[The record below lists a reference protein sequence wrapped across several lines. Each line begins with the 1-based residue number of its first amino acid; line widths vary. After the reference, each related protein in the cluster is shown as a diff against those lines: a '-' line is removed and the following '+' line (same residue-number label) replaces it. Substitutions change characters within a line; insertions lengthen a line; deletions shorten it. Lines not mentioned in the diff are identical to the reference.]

1 MASGTSLCM
10 RLHRPGQA
18 LMPEQQAIPVPQP
31 GQMLLKV
38 RACAVC
44 RTDLHVID
52 GELPDARLPIVPG
65 HEIVADVVESNAV
78 TGWPKGTRVGV
89 PWLGYTCG
97 QCQFCV
103 RGQEN
108 LCDFAQFTGY
118 QLDGGFAEHVIAD
131 ARYCFQLPATI
142 DDVHAAP
149 LMCAGLIGYRSL
161 RMTGDAK
168 RLGIFGF
175 GAAAHILA
183 QVALFQGRDI
193 YAFTR
198 PGDTVA
204 QEFARQ
210 LGACWAGDSGTSPP
224 GLLDAAII
232 FAPVGELVP
241 IALRAVRKAGIVVCG
256 GIHMSDIPAFDY
268 AALWG
273 ERVVRSVANL
283 TRLDA
288 LEFLEL
294 AARIPVRTHVETFPL
309 TDANL
314 ALARLRSGQLSGA
327 AVLLP

>member
-1 MASGTSLCM
+1 M
-10 RLHRPGQA
+10 RLHRLGQA
-18 LMPEQQAIPVPQP
+18 LRPEQQAIPVPQP

-65 HEIVADVVESNAV
+65 HEIVADVMECNAV

-103 RGQEN
+103 RDQEN

-118 QLDGGFAEHVIAD
+118 QLDGGFAEHLLAD

-168 RLGIFGF
+168 RLGLFGF

-294 AARIPVRTHVETFPL
+294 AARIPVQTHVETFPL
-309 TDANL
+309 VDANL
-314 ALARLRSGQLSGA
+314 ALARLSAGQLRGA
-327 AVLLP
+327 AVLVP